1 MYDAYDLLE
10 ADGFDE
16 WDAGLDLDAFDE
28 DAFFEDDGLG
38 FEDDEFLGRA
48 WSWLTQPVPRQSGQ
62 GTTTRARRFGLAAA
76 RGALPAAGA
85 AAGTALGGLAGG
97 VGAPIG
103 GVAGTALGHGLASL
117 IPQEMDELAA
127 FAAEADDEAEAE
139 AFLGALVP
147 LAARMLPQGGRAVMR
162 VAPHLIRGLAGTARA
177 IHANPAARQLLRT
190 SGAVVRR
197 TAADIARQAAR
208 GRPVT
213 GRAAVRQLARN
224 TARVMGNPQQVRRA
238 IARAPGL
245 AQRGRLN

>member
-10 ADGFDE
+10 ADAFDE
-16 WDAGLDLDAFDE
+16 WDAGLDFDAFDE
-28 DAFFEDDGLG
+28 DVYFEDDGLG

-48 WSWLTQPVPRQSGQ
+48 WSWLTQPIPKQSGQ

-85 AAGTALGGLAGG
+85 AAGTALGGLLGG
-97 VGAPIG
+97 VGAPVG
-103 GVAGTALGHGLASL
+103 GVAGTALGQGLASQ
-117 IPQEMDELAA
+117 IPQEMDQFAALAA
-127 FAAEADDEAEAE
+127 ETEDEAEAE

-147 LAARMLPQGGRAVMR
+147 LAARLLPQAGRAVMR

-197 TAADIARQAAR
+197 TAADIARQAAQ

-213 GRAAVRQLARN
+213 GRTAVQQLARN

-238 IARAPGL
+238 IARAPRL
-245 AQRGRLN
+245 TQRTRLH